1 MQRRN
6 EVCKIADIPF
16 LLKKNVLS
24 CRQPNTTTC
33 IMKFIKAKLG
43 CSPNTMGRD
52 HGSAAHATCDS
63 GDHMTKLANISRL
76 LDEADDTGI
85 FDLTG

>member
-1 MQRRN
+1 
-6 EVCKIADIPF
+6 
-16 LLKKNVLS
+16 
-24 CRQPNTTTC
+24 
-33 IMKFIKAKLG
+33 MKFIEAKLG